1 MKVFFNKRKS
11 KLLLLTLLTLA
22 VGASPARAQETLTIC
37 DGSATNSYV
46 PIYGYYADT
55 NGGKSE
61 FIIPKDIIEDLADG
75 TITSMK
81 FFLSSSPSNAWT
93 ATWEVFLREVDDA
106 NYTSA
111 AFLDKADNSTT
122 VYTGTLDAT
131 SGTMSV
137 SFTNNFVYSGDKNLL
152 IGIYMTANGSNYPS
166 ANFLGEEHS
175 YACTYKYG
183 SYGSVNRGNFL
194 PKIEFTYNAPA
205 GTISKPKELSANN
218 VTYEAATLSWVA
230 GSDETE
236 WEVAYNTTGET
247 PAVEGSYTLVT
258 TNPSTTLSGLAPET
272 TYYAFVRA
280 KKDSGYSKWTT
291 GVSFTTTERYPVPA
305 GLETSNVTTTSATLT
320 WTAGA
325 ATSWEVAVNTTGET
339 PTEAG
344 TVVSTATYD
353 FTELTTETT
362 YYAFV
367 RVKDGDNYSK
377 WSAPCEFIPSANT
390 YLTVNE
396 GTTTNYYVPI
406 NGSFSASANL
416 GGQFIIPAANLTDV
430 QNKVIKKLT
439 FYSPSADYTFGEA
452 EFDVC
457 VKEVES
463 VTMTSSMYAWDET
476 WTTVYSGTL
485 AIVGGKMNI
494 PFTSD
499 YNYNGNNLLI
509 GIHKTSTDKAASTWT
524 QFYGSSAGY
533 QVYRSNYSPNGS
545 RSNFQPKTTIGY
557 QEKTGSE
564 LKVFDGETE
573 LTTSP
578 ASFDFGLAEAG
589 ATHTFTLKN
598 TAATPYVA
606 TISSENLT
614 VDPTSVTPTA
624 EGATFSVT
632 MPAQDIT
639 DEAVVITPAAESS
652 LEPFT
657 INVSGT
663 LRDPNK
669 VYVNGFTALPE
680 GWSTDGT
687 WYYSAANGAYTTAWY
702 INQGTL
708 TRLKTPKLDIAT
720 GEKFIVEAKGY
731 STSNTSYQ
739 HLQMQYSAD
748 GQTWTNFGSEP
759 TLDPTS
765 WKQFTF
771 TGVPAGQYYIGILAS
786 QADIRMFY
794 GGAEAIVPVMTTT
807 ATDHDFGVLFDV
819 SDEWSFTI
827 SNEGKAELTGLSLSL
842 AKTGNAAE
850 YSIRMTDSEGADFT
864 GTTLAVGAT
873 VTVYVKQLFSESYG
887 AKSDV
892 LTIAAEGQNT
902 VTVNLT
908 GTTRNPDM
916 LVVDFENNFFP
927 VGWQKGDDWA
937 IGTASGNHYAVQGAT
952 SLANATALVTTPL
965 TVAEGET
972 LTFKVCRNQS
982 GSSSY
987 KTSLQVR
994 YSQDGGVNWSD
1005 YTTYYNNDDSNFGS
1019 SFTTKTVSDVP
1030 AGKVILEFYGCNIKL
1045 DDIEG
1050 FLKTTG
1056 AALTLKEEGVAVANG
1071 DTKDFGN
1078 LSADGGVTYT
1088 LINIGN
1094 AEMKSTITTQ
1104 GDITVSPNEFNVQ
1117 PGQAINIEVTMA
1129 YREPY
1134 GAKTGTMTIT
1144 TQEKVDEEMNESW
1157 VGNMTVNFKGEA
1169 VDPNSFVQDF
1179 EQNSKPAG
1187 WYSESWTYADGVAH
1201 INAGLAKPMITE
1213 KVAAEEG
1220 KNRLSF
1226 NAKIQA
1232 GGDQT
1237 LSVYTST
1244 DRQTWSEAQTFT
1256 LTSEMQTFTLSEMAN
1271 GEYYVKFEALN
1282 AQVDNL
1288 KGLKKVALP
1297 EHDLFVTA
1305 TELPTDQHFVENE
1318 VTATAT
1324 VTSLITD
1331 ETGVYAKLFVN
1342 DSEVVTSDATN
1353 IALNATATL
1362 TMSYTPTEIGT
1373 YTAYVVVYDGSNKVL
1388 FTSESSTF
1396 EVKDYPALTLDE
1408 TATEAPSFETGTYNV
1423 TVNHRFVA
1431 GWNTICLP
1439 FAVEVSAIAEGA
1451 EAYSF
1456 DDFNAETNELTFNSV
1471 RTLDAATP
1479 YVIYVP
1485 QAIEKLEFKKQALN
1499 TIYATAGSS
1508 IHDGV
1513 TFQGTYTAV
1522 GSSELS
1528 GCYGLTASGK
1538 IMKASATATMSG
1550 LRGYFKG
1557 VPAGARATFV
1567 ADGTQGIRTI
1577 SIDTTAPEGTYD
1589 LQGRRVE
1596 QLKRGGLYIING
1608 KKAMVK

>member
-22 VGASPARAQETLTIC
+22 VGASPARAQEELTVY
-37 DGSATNSYV
+37 DGTTTCSYV
-46 PIYGYYADT
+46 PIYGYYVDAEGT
-55 NGGKSE
+55 SAQY
-61 FIIPKDIIEDLADG
+61 IIPAEQLEDLEGG
-75 TITSMK
+75 TISKLTYY
-81 FFLSSSPSNAWT
+81 LSSSPSWGVEYRVVLKEVSESSFET
-93 ATWEVFLREVDDA
+93 AT
-106 NYTSA
+106 
-111 AFLDKADNSTT
+111 FLDVNDATT
-122 VYTGTLDAT
+122 VYEGAINITSNKLDIN
-131 SGTMSV
+131 
-137 SFTNNFVYSGDKNLL
+137 FTTNYVYNGGNLL
-152 IGIYMTANGSNYPS
+152 IGFYLTKPGSYS
-166 ANFLGEEHS
+166 SGNFYGQTVTNASVYS
-175 YACTYKYG
+175 YAGWSGT
-183 SYGSVNRGNFL
+183 STNQQSFI
-194 PKIEFTYNAPA
+194 PKTTFTYTPAA
-205 GTISKPKELSANN
+205 GTILKP
-218 VTYEAATLSWVA
+218 
-230 GSDETE
+230 
-236 WEVAYNTTGET
+236 TGLT
-247 PAVEGSYTLVT
+247 I
-258 TNPSTTLSGLAPET
+258 
-272 TYYAFVRA
+272 
-280 KKDSGYSKWTT
+280 
-291 GVSFTTTERYPVPA
+291 
-305 GLETSNVTTTSATLT
+305 SNVAATSATLT
-320 WTAGA
+320 WTAGE

-344 TVVSTATYD
+344 TVVNAATYD

-439 FYSPSADYTFGEA
+439 FYSPSADFAFGDA

-463 VTMTSSMYAWDET
+463 ATMTSSMYAWDET

-494 PFTSD
+494 TFTSD
-499 YNYNGNNLLI
+499 YNYNGSNLLI
-509 GIHKTSTDKAASTWT
+509 GIHKTSTDKSASTWT

-606 TISSENLT
+606 TISSTNLT

-624 EGATFSVT
+624 EGVTFTVAMS
-632 MPAQDIT
+632 ANDIT
-639 DEAVVITPAAESS
+639 NEAVVITPAAESG

-669 VYVNGFTALPE
+669 IYENGFTALPE
-680 GWSTDGT
+680 GWSTDGS

-708 TRLKTPKLDIAT
+708 TRLKTPKLEIAE
-720 GEKFIVEAKGY
+720 GEKFIIEAKGY

-759 TLDPTS
+759 TLDPS
-765 WKQFTF
+765 NWKQFTF
-771 TGVPAGQYYIGILAS
+771 TGAPAGQYYIGILAS

-794 GGAEAIVPVMTTT
+794 GGKEAVVPVMTTT
-807 ATDHDFGVLFDV
+807 ATDHDFGVLVDK

-842 AKTGNAAE
+842 AKTGDDAE
-850 YSIRMTDSEGADFT
+850 YSFRMTDSENAAFT

-873 VTVYVKQLFSESYG
+873 VTVYVRQLFSESYG

-916 LVVDFENNFFP
+916 LVVDFENNVIP
-927 VGWQKGDDWA
+927 VEWQQGDDWA
-937 IGTASGNHYAVQGAT
+937 IGTASSNHYAVQSNT
-952 SLANATALVTTPL
+952 KTASALITTPL
-965 TVAEGET
+965 TVNENET
-972 LTFKVCRNQS
+972 MTFKVARNAS
-982 GSSSY
+982 GQGY
-987 KTSLQVR
+987 VTSLKTR
-994 YSQDGGVNWSD
+994 YSQDGGVTWSEYKSYD
-1005 YTTYYNNDDSNFGS
+1005 IESTGLTEM
-1019 SFTTKTVSDVP
+1019 TLTDVP
-1030 AGKVILEFYGCNIKL
+1030 AGKVIIEFYGCNIKL

-1078 LSADGGVTYT
+1078 LSAHGGVTYT

-1104 GDITVSPNEFNVQ
+1104 GDITVNCNEFNLL
-1117 PGQAINIEVTMA
+1117 PGQTYDIEVTMA
-1129 YREPY
+1129 YAKPY

-1144 TQEKVDEEMNESW
+1144 TQEKDNEMIIPSW

-1201 INAGLAKPMITE
+1201 INTGVVKPMITE
-1213 KVAAEEG
+1213 KVAAEAG
-1220 KNRLSF
+1220 RNTLSF
-1226 NAKIQA
+1226 DAKIQA
-1232 GGDQT
+1232 GGGDQT

-1256 LTSEMQTFTLSEMAN
+1256 LNSEMQTFTLSALVD

-1305 TELPTDQHFVENE
+1305 TELPTDQHFVETE

-1324 VTSLITD
+1324 VASLIAD

-1342 DSEVVTSDATN
+1342 DIEVATSETADIT
-1353 IALNATATL
+1353 LNATATI
-1362 TMSYTPTEIGT
+1362 TMSYTPTEAGENS
-1373 YTAYVVVYDGSNKVL
+1373 AYVVVYDGSNKVL

-1456 DDFNAETNELTFNSV
+1456 DAFDAETKELTFNSV
-1471 RTLDAATP
+1471 TTLNAATP

-1499 TIYATAGSS
+1499 TIYANAGSS
-1508 IHDGV
+1508 IHGGV

-1538 IMKASATATMSG
+1538 IMKASATATMNG
-1550 LRGYFKG
+1550 LRGYFKN

-1596 QLKRGGLYIING
+1596 QLSRGGLYIING
-1608 KKAMVK
+1608 KKVVIR